1 MQNVSRADVVESCKS
16 VHSFVGGLI
25 VRKKRLDVL
34 RMKING
40 LLLMDIMPGGLA
52 ASLKGFRKG
61 Y

>member
-1 MQNVSRADVVESCKS
+1 MRKPLQNVSRADVVESCKS

-40 LLLMDIMPGGLA
+40 LL
-52 ASLKGFRKG
+52 
-61 Y
+61 